1 MEIPSLA
8 DMQDTLANVQES
20 LQNASTEVKVGASM
34 LAVMVTG
41 ASYYMYKVRSWSNW
55 FNHYEKQG
63 FTTYPGSRS
72 GLLGVIKVYQ
82 EYAVIRA
89 SDVCVEN
96 GYVWMMKDH
105 WQDMAKLG
113 LVPMY
118 PKGIAMNFVG
128 QNMLILTDPKH
139 MEFFTSKKE
148 FADKES
154 SADRMFPK
162 RLHDNL
168 LSIKASPE

>member
-1 MEIPSLA
+1 MKLY
-8 DMQDTLANVQES
+8 D
-20 LQNASTEVKVGASM
+20 
-34 LAVMVTG
+34 
-41 ASYYMYKVRSWSNW
+41 
-55 FNHYEKQG
+55 
-63 FTTYPGSRS
+63 
-72 GLLGVIKVYQ
+72 
-82 EYAVIRA
+82 EYTVIRA

-96 GYVWMMKDH
+96 GYVWMIKDH
-105 WQDMAKLG
+105 WWDMANQG

-128 QNMLILTDPKH
+128 MNMLILTDPKH

-154 SADRMFPK
+154 SGDRIFPK